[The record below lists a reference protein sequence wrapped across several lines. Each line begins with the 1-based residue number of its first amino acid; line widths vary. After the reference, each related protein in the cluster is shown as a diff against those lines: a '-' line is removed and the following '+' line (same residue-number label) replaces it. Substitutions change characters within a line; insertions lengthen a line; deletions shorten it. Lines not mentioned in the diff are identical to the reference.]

1 MGKCKYCGKKA
12 GFLSAANYLP
22 QKIWDENLNSYSAG
36 IIKEVCSGRE
46 SIPKPVQIGDILDIT
61 DAPSVRYTSRWVLH

>member
-22 QKIWDENLNSYSAG
+22 QKIWNENLNSYSAG

-46 SIPKPVQIGDILDIT
+46 SIPKPV
-61 DAPSVRYTSRWVLH
+61 